1 MMNWCHGY
9 SFHSAVSD
17 ADCYKAPCLL
27 NFWSCE
33 LLILWCLTICV
44 WPLTGN
50 RSVARYSWCQ
60 PGKKT
65 HHDLILVIIA
75 ELRTQQLILIHWPGR
90 CHSYAMSW
98 EGSPGT
104 STSSWTTLAHQTRI
118 RSWWGFLPG
127 WSSWISSSLQ
137 HFCSLS
143 KAIHMAPWTGLV
155 VMLLWNVH
163 ETFQSADELVHVYQ
177 KFLRKA
183 AFEKGTFV
191 QDCYKHDDSA
201 IWTDWCGE
209 VPLQFSH
216 MTGPLAPHGFRFLR
230 WKHVKL
236 EEVNSSGYSPHD
248 PCGDDVMCLIYEH
261 MSDPLPFQ
269 MAKLLSNFAWCY
281 DSEFFLLLQQVKKY
295 IFFQYLSYRMASI
308 S

>member
-1 MMNWCHGY
+1 LGGLPRHFYLIVDNTCSSNKNQIMMRFFARLIIMNIFESATLLFPVKGHTHGPLDGIGG
-9 SFHSAVSD
+9 HAVVK
-17 ADCYKAPCLL
+17 C
-27 NFWSCE
+27 SC
-33 LLILWCLTICV
+33 
-44 WPLTGN
+44 
-50 RSVARYSWCQ
+50 
-60 PGKKT
+60 
-65 HHDLILVIIA
+65 
-75 ELRTQQLILIHWPGR
+75 
-90 CHSYAMSW
+90 
-98 EGSPGT
+98 
-104 STSSWTTLAHQTRI
+104 
-118 RSWWGFLPG
+118 
-127 WSSWISSSLQ
+127 
-137 HFCSLS
+137 
-143 KAIHMAPWTGLV
+143 
-155 VMLLWNVH
+155 

-269 MAKLLSNFAWCY
+269 MAKLLSNLA
-281 DSEFFLLLQQVKKY
+281 
-295 IFFQYLSYRMASI
+295 
-308 S
+308 